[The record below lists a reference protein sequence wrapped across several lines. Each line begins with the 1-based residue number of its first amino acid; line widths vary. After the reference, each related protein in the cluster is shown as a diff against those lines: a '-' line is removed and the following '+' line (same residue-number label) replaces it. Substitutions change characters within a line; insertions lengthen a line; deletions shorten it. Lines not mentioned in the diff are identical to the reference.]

1 MADTNICTCT
11 SNVVES
17 PVHYITQCPKFTEMR
32 KILFDQVEQKFIPQF
47 RKLSLRMQFD
57 ILVYGYQPHDPEL
70 TVINTKLS
78 IMTQNFILKTKRFD
92 EQK

>member
-1 MADTNICTCT
+1 MAETNICTCT
-11 SNVVES
+11 SKAVES
-17 PVHYITQCPKFTEMR
+17 PLHYITQCPKFTEMPQ
-32 KILFDQVEQKFIPQF
+32 ILFDQVEQNFIPQF
-47 RKLSLRMQFD
+47 KKLSSRRQFN

-78 IMTQNFILKTKRFD
+78 IMTQNFLLKTKQFD